1 MLKRVWVLAAAAL
14 VVLAATVGGA
24 TARPAADPGIT
35 SNSILLGG
43 TFPLSGSASLYGA
56 IPVAEKAY
64 FDYVNDT
71 RGGVNGRKIT
81 FKYVDDGYDASQT
94 VPATRQLVEQDKVF
108 AIVNSLGTAPGLSV
122 RDYLNQRKV
131 PQVLLATGDSFWGFQ
146 YKKYPWTIGYNPS
159 YPGEGTIFAKYI
171 LSKTPQAKVGVLVQN
186 DPFGGQLLAGL
197 RRGFAPN
204 SKSRIVDVEPVDV
217 TAPDVTQQMIK
228 LKASGAD
235 TLVIFAT
242 PSPSIKGFVTA
253 FKLGWHPQIYVT
265 NVSSSPLFMGAIA
278 KAAGNPAA
286 VDGAVTT
293 AYVKDATDPSQASD
307 PGVKLFQQIMAKY
320 YPKGTMADS
329 NLIYAM
335 SVGWTAVNALQ
346 RAGKNPTRASFMQA
360 LTTTNTAANPFL
372 LKGVTLQTSATD
384 HFFVED
390 LTMARWGSSHWS
402 QFGPFYHHAR

>member
-1 MLKRVWVLAAAAL
+1 MRRRAWVIAAVAL
-14 VVLAATVGGA
+14 VVLAAAVTGA
-24 TARPAADPGIT
+24 TAKNAADPGIT
-35 SNSILLGG
+35 SDSILLGG
-43 TFPLSGSASLYGA
+43 TFPLSGAASLYGA

-71 RGGVNGRKIT
+71 RGGVNGRKIN

-94 VPATRQLVEQDKVF
+94 VPAIRQLVEQDKVF
-108 AIVNSLGTAPGLSV
+108 AIVNALGTAPGLSV
-122 RDYLNQRKV
+122 RDYLNERKV

-204 SKSRIVDVEPVDV
+204 SKSRIVDIEPVDV
-217 TAPDVTQQMIK
+217 AAPDVTQQMLK

-235 TLVIFAT
+235 TLMIFAT
-242 PSPSIKGFVTA
+242 PSPAIKAFVTA
-253 FKLGWHPQIYVT
+253 AKISWHPQIYVT
-265 NVSSSPLFMGAIA
+265 NVSASPLFMGAITR
-278 KAAGNPAA
+278 AASAAA
-286 VDGAVTT
+286 VDGTVTT
-293 AYVKDATDPSQASD
+293 SYVKDATNPDQAND
-307 PGVKLFQQIMAKY
+307 PGVKLFQQIMSKY
-320 YPKGTMADS
+320 YPKGNVADS

-335 SVGWTAVNALQ
+335 SVAWTAVNALQ
-346 RAGKNPTRASFMQA
+346 RAGKTPTRQSFMNA
-360 LTTTNTAANPFL
+360 LTSTNTTANPFL
-372 LKGVTLQTSATD
+372 LKGVTLQTSKTD

-390 LTMARWGSSHWS
+390 LTMARWGSGHWS
-402 QFGPFYHHAR
+402 NFGPFYHHAR